1 MLNVAVLDDYQNVT
15 KKFGN
20 WSELEGKINL
30 KIFNKYFDDTNE
42 LVKDLSDF
50 DVLCLMRERT
60 LLSSSII
67 DQLPNLKLVITTGMW
82 NPSVDTEALNKRKI
96 IFCGTENRIESTA
109 ELSWLL
115 TQVVWRNISQEFVNM
130 KNGNWQTSIGRTL
143 YGKTLGIFGLGKQGK
158 QVAKFGKAFGMNV
171 IAWSHNLTK
180 EICDVEKVTLVS
192 SDEMFKI
199 SDVLSIH
206 TKLSERTRG
215 FIDYSKIQMMKKTAI
230 IINTSRGPIIK
241 EKDLINSIKNYSIS
255 GVGLDVYDVEPLPE
269 KHEFR
274 DLSNNYNVVLTP
286 HLGYVSSE
294 TYEKFHQGYVDA
306 IISYINGKPINLLN

>member
-1 MLNVAVLDDYQNVT
+1 MLKVAVLDDYQNVT

-20 WSELEGKINL
+20 WSELDGKINL
-30 KIFNKYFDDTNE
+30 KIFNKYFDDTNK
-42 LVKDLSDF
+42 LVKYLSDF

-67 DQLPNLKLVITTGMW
+67 NQLPKLKLVITTGMW
-82 NPSVDTEALNKRKI
+82 NPSVDINSLNKRKI
-96 IFCGTENRIESTA
+96 VFCGTDNRIESTA

-130 KNGNWQTSIGRTL
+130 KNGDWQTSIGRTL

-158 QVAKFGKAFGMNV
+158 QVARFGNAFGMNV

-180 EICDVEKVTLVS
+180 EVCDLENVTLVS
-192 SDEMFKI
+192 SDKMFKN

-206 TKLSERTRG
+206 TKLSDRTRG
-215 FIDYSKIQMMKKTAI
+215 FINSKQIKMMKKTSI
-230 IINTSRGPIIK
+230 IINTSRGPIIN
-241 EKDLINSIKNYSIS
+241 EKDLINCIKDNSIS
-255 GVGLDVYDVEPLPE
+255 GVGLDVYDIEPLPID
-269 KHEFR
+269 HELR
-274 DLSNNYNVVLTP
+274 NLSKKYNVVLSP

-306 IISYINGKPINLLN
+306 IISFINKKPINVLN